1 MARWQLTEP
10 HYLNVPGTKW
20 EQTITNRATNRPERK
35 TFVVPLYLHPDV
47 ESDHTRKDGF
57 EGIIT
62 VCQGEGHPD
71 GRDIEF
77 IGNPTPGM
85 LPLDD
90 EARAISAKFNWEP
103 TRGLDDV
110 SQAESHTSKIMSGL
124 IDQLTEMKTK
134 AEVGAGQQIQGMDK
148 FMETMA
154 AMMAQNQQ
162 ILMALAGKAIDKPIA
177 PIMPNQAETSEAEF
191 KRLGEELGLKPEVD
205 TEPKLPP
212 AHIANPPRDRST
224 APRRL

>member
-35 TFVVPLYLHPDV
+35 TFAVPLYLHPDV

-77 IGNPTPGM
+77 LGNPTPGM

-90 EARAISAKFNWEP
+90 EAKAISAKFNWEP

-134 AEVGAGQQIQGMDK
+134 TQEATGIQGMDK

-162 ILMALAGKAIDKPIA
+162 ILATLAGKVVETKPIA
-177 PIMPNQAETSEAEF
+177 EQPKPEIDLEKIIPPELVKHETEG
-191 KRLGEELGLKPEVD
+191 RLGAISARD
-205 TEPKLPP
+205 
-212 AHIANPPRDRST
+212 ANKISQSM
-224 APRRL
+224 ARRL

>member
-35 TFVVPLYLHPDV
+35 VFVVPLYLHPDV
-47 ESDHTRKDGF
+47 ESDQNRKDGY

-62 VCQGEGHPD
+62 VCQGQGYPD

-85 LPLDD
+85 LPLDE
-90 EARAISAKFNWEP
+90 EAKAISAKFNWEP

-134 AEVGAGQQIQGMDK
+134 AEVGAGQHIQGMDK

-162 ILMALAGKAIDKPIA
+162 ILMLLAGKHVEAPIA
-177 PIMPNQAETSEAEF
+177 PIMPNQAPSPEAEF
-191 KRLGEELGLKPEVD
+191 ERLGKELGLEPVVD

-212 AHIANPPRDRST
+212 AHVAERPRTQSPFRS
-224 APRRL
+224 